1 MRKIK
6 YGCTHRKV
14 VLNLISCRL
23 LLDTTIQ
30 IDKGLE
36 LKFPQRPS
44 RLRACIFRIYRYFR
58 VFLAN
63 SWICPPLWETRI
75 YSDFRVRPILIRTY
89 KDIFEKKIQD
99 SLPFLSYDLLKS
111 CKDICFVN
119 PENTVLIP
127 FARFFNSLE
136 DNRDWSRFFFRLS
149 RVDCVH
155 TVSFYVNSLFF
166 APHFYLTY

>member
-1 MRKIK
+1 M
-6 YGCTHRKV
+6 YSSEKV

-23 LLDTTIQ
+23 LLDTMIQ

-36 LKFPQRPS
+36 LKFRQRPS
-44 RLRACIFRIYRYFR
+44 RLRARIFRIYRYFR
-58 VFLAN
+58 VSLAN

-127 FARFFNSLE
+127 FARFFQQSW
-136 DNRDWSRFFFRLS
+136 RQQRLVKVFLS
-149 RVDCVH
+149 
-155 TVSFYVNSLFF
+155 TVSRRLCSHSVFLR
-166 APHFYLTY
+166 